1 MSEFDLLIRGEIEP
15 LLPLPRL
22 AAPSWDDVL
31 SRARGRR
38 RPRWVSLGAAAAAL
52 ATAAIVAATTP
63 VGPAL
68 AGVLDDFSAWLTGN
82 PGTPATQSEQEA
94 FEQANARTWLGFAP
108 GTKLR
113 RLVTTTRSGTEF
125 TLFGFRSGDDL
136 CLKLVATGAASGN
149 ATHCAPEHDLQTA
162 LQPAIV
168 VASDEGLGG
177 RAGPAGPDG
186 YTPVAYQATFGIASD
201 GVSRVTVGAD
211 DGTSDAVVGGNAFLY
226 VADHP
231 KAGTRV
237 RSVKAVAGNG
247 DQLALDF
254 QSAPFG
260 NFDLPAAPKGTFHGP
275 AAVQRTV
282 AGGTIGWLVRG
293 EQRGEAVPADF
304 AARLAP
310 SIERL
315 TDMHRAM
322 GFKNAWPPQPVH
334 VILERAIRPDSND
347 VVRMIVIGVS
357 SGNSMGDANA
367 GVCIDVAERD
377 AVSGGCSP
385 LAKLFGRSPLSIG
398 MGGNGSS
405 QYSLV
410 SGAASDDVA
419 RITAYLGSGD
429 VVPVALRDNVFLVR
443 VARGAFPLRIVAYDA
458 DGKVISVN
466 DFASDGMTSPAPPE
480 ARKSIRTIKRLV
492 GEHGGTAT
500 LRAGTPA
507 GGYRCWNVDF
517 MNGAGQGGCTPWPDR
532 EPPLLLLNAQTSGGD
547 MFLLGQVPEHV
558 AKVTVRFA
566 DGTSVSIDTSIGFAL
581 AELPSAELSGQ
592 ATFVELRAYD
602 RNGNEIA
609 KRGLKV
615 RHQTIR

>member
-1 MSEFDLLIRGEIEP
+1 MTELDLLIRGEIEP
-15 LLPLPRL
+15 LLPLPGL
-22 AAPSWDDVL
+22 SAPSWDDVL
-31 SRARGRR
+31 LRARKRR
-38 RPRWVSLGAAAAAL
+38 RPRWVPLAAAAAAL
-52 ATAAIVAATTP
+52 AVAALVAITTP
-63 VGPAL
+63 VGAAV
-68 AGVLDDFSAWLTGN
+68 AGVLDDFSAWLTGD
-82 PGTPATQSEQEA
+82 PGAPASQSEQQA
-94 FEQANARTWLGFAP
+94 FEQANARTWAGFAP

-113 RLVTTTRSGTEF
+113 LLLTTTRSGTEF

-136 CLKLVATGAASGN
+136 CLKLVATGAAGN

-162 LQPAIV
+162 RQPVIV
-168 VASDEGLGG
+168 VAADEGIGG
-177 RAGPAGPDG
+177 RAGPPGPDG

-201 GVSRVTVGAD
+201 GVSRVIVEGDDGAD
-211 DGTSDAVVGGNAFLY
+211 DALIGGNAFLY

-247 DQLALDF
+247 DRLALDF

-282 AGGTIGWLVRG
+282 TGGTIGWLARG
-293 EQRGEAVPADF
+293 ELRGEALPADL

-310 SIERL
+310 TVEHL
-315 TDMHRAM
+315 TDSAHSM
-322 GFKNAWPPQPVH
+322 GKNAWPQKPMRI
-334 VILERAIRPDSND
+334 VIERAIRPDPKD
-347 VVRMIVIGVS
+347 FARMIVMGIS
-357 SGNSMGDANA
+357 SKSMDDADA
-367 GVCIDVAERD
+367 GVCINVAERD
-377 AVSGGCSP
+377 TIGGGCSP

-419 RITAYLGSGD
+419 RITAYLGPGD

-517 MNGAGQGGCTPWPDR
+517 ANGAGQGGCTPWPDR

-547 MFLLGQVPEHV
+547 MFLLGQVPENV

-566 DGTSVSIDTSIGFAL
+566 DGKSVSIDTSIGFAL
-581 AELPSAELSGQ
+581 AELPSAELSGE
-592 ATFVELRAYD
+592 ATLLELRAYD
-602 RNGNEIA
+602 KRGNEIA
-609 KRGLKV
+609 KRGLKA
-615 RHQTIR
+615 RH